1 MKTFSEI
8 LKVIDSGADLSFE
21 DIKFHLS
28 LSNKT
33 EMQDLFEKAY
43 RIKCDNVGKK
53 VYFRGIIELSNIC
66 EKDCY
71 YCGIRK
77 SNVSQSRYLMTEDE
91 ILAAA
96 DWAFKNDYGSIVL
109 QSGENTSQSF
119 IAFIEKIIVGIKKL
133 SDNKLGITLS
143 LGEQPDSVYRKWFEA
158 GAHRYLLRI
167 ETSNEEL
174 YGKLHPEKHSFQ
186 KRLNCLRHIRDA
198 GYQLGTGVMI
208 GLPFQTIDDLAN
220 DILFFKEI
228 DADMIGMG
236 PYIVHKD
243 TPLAESLPGFEK
255 IKEYQLNLS
264 LKMIAVARIFLKDVN
279 IASTTALQ
287 SLNPTGREM
296 GLLAGANIIMPNITE
311 TKYRAAYQLYD
322 NKPCLDENS
331 SMCRNCLEKRI
342 SSIGETIA
350 YGEWGDSKHFKG
362 ESKLIKTA
370 EGWTPNFVFLNNIE
384 FNE

>member
-8 LKVIDSGADLSFE
+8 LKVIDSGADLSFD
-21 DIKFHLS
+21 DIKLLLS

-43 RIKCDNVGKK
+43 RIKCDNPGKK

-96 DWAFKNDYGSIVL
+96 DWAFKNNYGSIVL
-109 QSGENTSQSF
+109 QSGENTSRAF
-119 IAFIEKIIVGIKKL
+119 ISFIEKIIIGVKKL
-133 SDNKLGITLS
+133 SNDKLGITLS
-143 LGEQPDSVYRKWFEA
+143 LGEQLDSVYRKWFEA

-167 ETSNEEL
+167 ETSNRVL
-174 YGKLHPEKHSFQ
+174 YAKLHPEKHSFQ
-186 KRLNCLRHIRDA
+186 KRLNCLTHIRNA

-264 LKMIAVARIFLKDVN
+264 LKMIAVTRIFLKDVN

-296 GLLAGANIIMPNITE
+296 GLLAGANIIMPNLTE
-311 TKYRAAYQLYD
+311 TKYRTAYQLYD

-331 SMCRNCLEKRI
+331 SMCRTCLEKRI
-342 SSIGETIA
+342 SAIGETIA
-350 YGEWGDSKHFKG
+350 YGEWGDSMHFKG
-362 ESKLIKTA
+362 KMK
-370 EGWTPNFVFLNNIE
+370 
-384 FNE
+384 

>member
-1 MKTFSEI
+1 MRTFSEI

-21 DIKFHLS
+21 DIKFLLS

-43 RIKCDNVGKK
+43 RIKSDLIGKK
-53 VYFRGIIELSNIC
+53 VYFRGIIEFSNIC

-77 SNVSQSRYLMTEDE
+77 SNLSQKRYFMTEDE
-91 ILAAA
+91 ILSAA
-96 DWAFKNDYGSIVL
+96 DWAFKNNYGSIVL
-109 QSGENTSQSF
+109 QSGENTSQAF
-119 IAFIEKIIVGIKKL
+119 ITFIEKIIIGIKKL

-143 LGEQPDSVYRKWFEA
+143 LGEQLDSVYRKWFAA

-174 YGKLHPEKHSFQ
+174 YGKLHPEKHSFK
-186 KRLNCLRHIRDA
+186 KRLNCLRHIRNA

-228 DADMIGMG
+228 NADMIGMG

-243 TPLAESLPGFEK
+243 TPLAESLPGFER
-255 IKEYQLNLS
+255 IKAYQLNLA
-264 LKMIAVARIFLKDVN
+264 LKMIAITRIFLKDVN

-331 SMCRNCLEKRI
+331 SMCRSCLEKRI

-362 ESKLIKTA
+362 KK
-370 EGWTPNFVFLNNIE
+370 
-384 FNE
+384 

>member
-8 LKVIDSGADLSFE
+8 LKVIDSGAELSSE
-21 DIKFHLS
+21 DMKLLLS

-33 EMQDLFEKAY
+33 EMQYLFEKAY
-43 RIKCDNVGKK
+43 QIKSDCVGKK

-77 SNVSQSRYLMTEDE
+77 SNLSQRRYLMTEDE
-91 ILAAA
+91 ILSAA
-96 DWAFKNDYGSIVL
+96 DWAFKNNYGSIVL
-109 QSGENTSQSF
+109 QSGENTSNSF
-119 IAFIEKIIVGIKKL
+119 VSFIEKIIIEIKKL
-133 SDNKLGITLS
+133 SNGRLGITLS
-143 LGEQPDSVYRKWFEA
+143 LGEQLDSVYRKWFEA

-174 YGKLHPEKHSFQ
+174 YGKLHPEKHSF
-186 KRLNCLRHIRDA
+186 KRRLNCLAHLGKT

-208 GLPFQTIDDLAN
+208 GLPYQTIDDLVN
-220 DILFFKEI
+220 DMIFFKKV

-243 TPLAESLPGFEK
+243 TPLAESLPDFEK

-264 LKMIAVARIFLKDVN
+264 LKMIAVTRIFLKDVN

-342 SSIGETIA
+342 SSIGETIG

-362 ESKLIKTA
+362 KKKRCAAPGT
-370 EGWTPNFVFLNNIE
+370 
-384 FNE
+384 

>member
-1 MKTFSEI
+1 MKIFSEI
-8 LKVIDSGADLSFE
+8 LKSIDSGTELSFD
-21 DIKFHLS
+21 DIKFLLS

-43 RIKCDNVGKK
+43 QIKSERIGKK

-77 SNVSQSRYLMTEDE
+77 SNLSQSRYLMTEDE
-91 ILAAA
+91 ILSAA
-96 DWAFKNDYGSIVL
+96 DWAFKNNYGSIVL
-109 QSGENTSQSF
+109 QSGENTSNTFVS
-119 IAFIEKIIVGIKKL
+119 FIEKIILEIKKL

-143 LGEQPDSVYRKWFEA
+143 LGEQLDSVYRKWFDA

-174 YGKLHPEKHSFQ
+174 YGKLHPEKHSFK
-186 KRLNCLRHIRDA
+186 KRLNCLRHIRNA

-220 DILFFKEI
+220 DILFFKAI

-243 TPLAESLPGFEK
+243 TPLAESLPGFDK
-255 IKEYQLNLS
+255 IKEYQLNLA
-264 LKMIAVARIFLKDVN
+264 LKMIAVTRIFLKDVN

-311 TKYRAAYQLYD
+311 TKYRTAYQLYD

-331 SMCRNCLEKRI
+331 SMCRTCLEKRI

-350 YGEWGDSKHFKG
+350 YGEWGDSKHFMGG
-362 ESKLIKTA
+362 ERQKT
-370 EGWTPNFVFLNNIE
+370 F
-384 FNE
+384 

>member
-1 MKTFSEI
+1 MAYFSEI
-8 LKVIDSGADLSFE
+8 MKSIDSGTELSFE
-21 DIKFHLS
+21 DIKVLLS

-33 EMQDLFEKAY
+33 QMQELFEKAY
-43 RIKCDNVGKK
+43 RIKSENVGKK

-77 SNVSQSRYLMTEDE
+77 SNLSQHRYMMTEDE

-96 DWAFKNDYGSIVL
+96 DWAFKSNYGSIVL
-109 QSGENTSQSF
+109 QSGENTTKGFAS
-119 IAFIEKIIVGIKKL
+119 FIEKIIVEIKKL
-133 SDNKLGITLS
+133 SGGKLGITLS
-143 LGEQPDSVYRKWFEA
+143 LGEQLDSVYRKWHEA

-174 YGKLHPEKHSFQ
+174 YGKLHPDKHSFK
-186 KRLNCLRHIRDA
+186 KRLNCLSHIRNA
-198 GYQLGTGVMI
+198 GYQLGTGVMV

-220 DILFFKEI
+220 DILFFKET

-236 PYIVHKD
+236 PYIVHKE
-243 TPLAESLPGFEK
+243 TPLADSLPDFEK
-255 IKEYQLNLS
+255 IKEYQLNLA
-264 LKMIAVARIFLKDVN
+264 LKMIAVTRIYLKDVN

-342 SSIGETIA
+342 SSIGETIG

-362 ESKLIKTA
+362 KRR
-370 EGWTPNFVFLNNIE
+370 
-384 FNE
+384 

>member
-1 MKTFSEI
+1 MRTFSEI
-8 LKVIDSGADLSFE
+8 LKIVDSGTELSFE
-21 DIKFHLS
+21 DIKVLLS
-28 LSNKT
+28 LSSKS
-33 EMQDLFEKAY
+33 EMQELFEKAY
-43 RIKCDNVGKK
+43 AVKSEHVGKK

-77 SNVSQSRYLMTEDE
+77 SNLSQRRYLMTEDE
-91 ILAAA
+91 ILSAA
-96 DWAFKNDYGSIVL
+96 DWAFKSNYGSIVL
-109 QSGENTSQSF
+109 QSGENTSKAFTS
-119 IAFIEKIIVGIKKL
+119 FIEKIIIEIKKL
-133 SDNKLGITLS
+133 SAGKLGITLS
-143 LGEQPDSVYRKWFEA
+143 LGEQLDSVYRKWHDA

-174 YGKLHPEKHSFQ
+174 YGRIHPDKHSF
-186 KRLNCLRHIRDA
+186 KDRLNCLRRIREA

-208 GLPFQTIDDLAN
+208 GLPFQTMDDLAN
-220 DILFFKEI
+220 DILFFREI

-236 PYIVHKD
+236 PYIVHKE
-243 TPLAESLPGFEK
+243 TPLADSLPGFEK
-255 IKEYQLNLS
+255 IKDNQLNLA
-264 LKMIAVARIFLKDVN
+264 LKMIAVTRIFLKDVN

-342 SSIGETIA
+342 SSIGETIG
-350 YGEWGDSKHFKG
+350 YGEWGDSKHFNGRK
-362 ESKLIKTA
+362 
-370 EGWTPNFVFLNNIE
+370 
-384 FNE
+384 

>member
-1 MKTFSEI
+1 MKTFAEI
-8 LKVIDSGADLSFE
+8 LKVIDSGADLSF
-21 DIKFHLS
+21 DDMKILLS

-33 EMQDLFEKAY
+33 EMQDLFQKAY
-43 RIKCDNVGKK
+43 QIKSDRVGKK
-53 VYFRGIIELSNIC
+53 VYFRGIVELSNIC

-77 SNVSQSRYLMTEDE
+77 SNQSQQRYLMAEDE
-91 ILAAA
+91 ILSAA
-96 DWAFKNDYGSIVL
+96 DWAFKNNYGSIVL
-109 QSGENTSQSF
+109 QSGENTSNSF
-119 IAFIEKIIVGIKKL
+119 VSFIEKIIIGIKKL
-133 SDNKLGITLS
+133 SNNKLGITLS
-143 LGEQPDSVYRKWFEA
+143 LGEQLDSVYRKWFEA

-174 YGKLHPEKHSFQ
+174 YGKLHPEEKHSFK
-186 KRLNCLRHIRDA
+186 KRLNCLNHIRNA
-198 GYQLGTGVMI
+198 GYQMGTGVMI

-220 DILFFKEI
+220 DILFFKKI

-243 TPLAESLPGFEK
+243 TPLAQSLPSFEK
-255 IKEYQLNLS
+255 IKQYQLNLS
-264 LKMIAVARIFLKDVN
+264 LKMIAVTRIFLKDVN

-331 SMCRNCLEKRI
+331 SMCCSCLEKRI
-342 SSIGETIA
+342 SSIGETVA
-350 YGEWGDSKHFKG
+350 YGEWGDSKHFIGKRKKFI
-362 ESKLIKTA
+362 SRD
-370 EGWTPNFVFLNNIE
+370 
-384 FNE
+384 